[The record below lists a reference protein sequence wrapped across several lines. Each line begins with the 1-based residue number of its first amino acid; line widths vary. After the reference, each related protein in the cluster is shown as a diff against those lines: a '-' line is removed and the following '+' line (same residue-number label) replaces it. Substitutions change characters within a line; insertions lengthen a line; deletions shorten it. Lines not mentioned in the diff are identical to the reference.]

1 MIGNFNTPK
10 KFQCNGKTYT
20 IKDVDAAT
28 LNPNNKGTRYVIMDE
43 GGRVVND
50 AQGHGY
56 KTESAAIRAFQ
67 FVGSEAYIEKMEKR
81 YSEPEPAKQT
91 PRKVINLYRDIE
103 SGIITFQQENETGR
117 AIGEKVSGDEYIG
130 QIDKYSLIE
139 LLRSIKDEI

>member
-1 MIGNFNTPK
+1 MIGNFQFSPK
-10 KFQCNGKTYT
+10 RFQRGGKIYI
-20 IKDVDAAT
+20 IKGIDAAE
-28 LNPNNKGTRYVIMDE
+28 LNPNKKGTRYVIMDE

-67 FVGSEAYIEKMEKR
+67 FVGSEAYNKEMEKR
-81 YSEPEPAKQT
+81 YGKPENNQPKT
-91 PRKVINLYRDIE
+91 VINLYRDTE
-103 SGIITFQQENETGR
+103 NGVITFQQESGVERT
-117 AIGEKVSGDEYIG
+117 IGEQVDGDEYIG